1 MKINKRLKS
10 KTYWLAICV
19 AMSSQLPVIK
29 DLLAEYYGITSVV
42 LAVAIAAL
50 REMTKTSVE
59 DK

>member
-19 AMSSQLPVIK
+19 AASAQLPAVK
-29 DLLAEYYGITSVV
+29 DMLAEYYGITSVV
-42 LAVAIAAL
+42 LALAIAAL